1 MSALLPCPFCGEGAD
16 LMELFEGFCGEC
28 GNCETTGPAAET
40 EAAAIAAWNQRAT
53 PADPDPA
60 RGEVGRMKAAA
71 STINDEVCQTL
82 GKVLGYPWFKDDLVN
97 FPHST
102 EAHGVCVGDHVAESI
117 AAEAAERIK
126 TLRAEVE
133 RLRGALN
140 ATADALDELLGP
152 YNGGACHALED
163 EYIVDRADAALRTAR
178 AALTQEPGNEG

>member
-140 ATADALDELLGP
+140 ATAELFLVPEERRFLSGEGEHVDSA
-152 YNGGACHALED
+152 NAGAAGHNTC
-163 EYIVDRADAALRTAR
+163 R
-178 AALTQEPGNEG
+178 AAILAGRVTL